1 MIRALIVDDEPLA
14 RRGIRVR
21 LENEPDVEIVGEAE
35 DGFAAIEMI
44 CAQRPDLVFL
54 DVQMPGLDGFETL
67 ERVAAEHLPMVI
79 FVTAHDA
86 HALKAFDVHATDYL
100 LKPFTEARFTEALR
114 RARVELSHELDSP
127 ERGRLGELLAALEAA
142 RSGPAAGTA
151 SGGAAGAAG
160 ATSYPQRFSVRER
173 DRILLVRADSLEA
186 VQAAGNYVELVGAGR
201 THLLRETLSEMERRL
216 DPNRFVRIHRS
227 TIVNADRIREILPD
241 PHGDGDV
248 VMESGA
254 VHRLSRAYR
263 ERLLPRGETGNA

>member
-21 LENEPDVEIVGEAE
+21 LERETDVEIVGEAE
-35 DGFAAIEMI
+35 DGPEAIEAMRT
-44 CAQRPDLVFL
+44 QRPDLVFL
-54 DVQMPGLDGFETL
+54 DVQMPGLDGFQAL
-67 ERVAAEHLPMVI
+67 EQVAAEHLPMVI

-86 HALKAFDVHATDYL
+86 HALRAFEVHAIDYL
-100 LKPFTEARFTEALR
+100 LKPYSAARFAEALR
-114 RARVELSHELDSP
+114 RARVELSHGDSNP
-127 ERGRLGELLAALEAA
+127 ERKRLGELLEALEAA
-142 RSGPAAGTA
+142 RAGVPPGSAAGR
-151 SGGAAGAAG
+151 
-160 ATSYPQRFSVRER
+160 PQRFSVRER

-186 VQAAGNYVELVGAGR
+186 VRAAGNYVELIAAGR
-201 THLLRETLSEMERRL
+201 THLLRETLSEMEHKL
-216 DPNRFVRIHRS
+216 DPARFVRIHRS

-263 ERLLPRGETGNA
+263 ERLLPRGEPPGA